1 MQRNLKENTVLS
13 FDGFLTEA
21 KNLHLEHLED
31 EILNNGVVGTRG
43 AINFL
48 QSLRDML
55 AGNAKSSVNVTVKW
69 DGAPAV
75 FAGINPENDPFFV
88 GTKGVFN
95 KNAKIKYTID
105 DIDRNHPGTGLN
117 QKLKVALTELSK
129 LAIKDVLQGDM
140 MFTQDDLE
148 KKTIDGK
155 QYITFQPNTI
165 VYAVPMESASRILS
179 STMGIVFHTTYHG
192 KTMEDMSASFTVNLR
207 GLAKNAGVWFSD
219 ASYKDTSGTINFNK
233 AETDAITKILSKAG
247 KTFHTL
253 KADVLTHI
261 AEDDEIKI
269 LVKTFNNTKVRA
281 GEKITNT
288 RMHTKGLIEYIYD
301 KLKKDVD
308 KVKRQQVKD
317 IKQMKMDTYMKF
329 FRSSSSQ
336 LVKIFDMQNLL
347 VDAKDM
353 IIRKLEKSK
362 GVMDTFVRTNNGYKV
377 TQPEGFVA
385 IDKIGKAVKLV
396 DRLEFAHQNFTAA
409 KAWDK

>member
-1 MQRNLKENTVLS
+1 MFT

-31 EILNNGVVGTRG
+31 EVLNNGVAGTRG

-55 AGNAKSSVNVTVKW
+55 AGNSKSSVNVTVKW

-75 FAGINPENDPFFV
+75 FAGINPENDQFFV

-95 KNAKIKYTID
+95 KNAKINYSHE
-105 DIDRNHPGTGLN
+105 DIDRNHPAGGLN

-129 LAIKDVLQGDM
+129 LGIKEVLQGDM
-140 MFTQDDLE
+140 LFTQDDLE
-148 KKTIDGK
+148 TKTIEGK
-155 QYITFQPNTI
+155 RYVVFQPNTI
-165 VYAVPMESASRILS
+165 LYAVPMESASQILS
-179 STMGIVFHTTYHG
+179 SKMGIVFHTTYSG
-192 KTMEDMSASFTVNLR
+192 RTMEDMSASFSVNLR
-207 GLAKNAGVWFSD
+207 GLNKSSSVWFSD
-219 ASYKDTSGTINFNK
+219 ASYKDTSGTINFNQ
-233 AETDAITKILSKAG
+233 AETREITGILSQAG

-253 KADVLTHI
+253 DSMVLNTVNDSGYNELI
-261 AEDDEIKI
+261 
-269 LVKTFNNTKVRA
+269 KTFNNTKVRA

-288 RMHTKGLIEYIYD
+288 RQHTRGLIAYVYD
-301 KLKKDVD
+301 KLKADVD
-308 KVKRQQVKD
+308 KVKRPETKKLKQQT
-317 IKQMKMDTYMKF
+317 MDTKMRF
-329 FRSSSSQ
+329 FRSKSSQ

-347 VDAKDM
+347 VTAKDL

-362 GVMDTFVRTNNGYKV
+362 GAMDTFVRTDKGYRV

-385 IDKIGKAVKLV
+385 IDRLGKAVKLV

-409 KAWDK
+409 KNWSK